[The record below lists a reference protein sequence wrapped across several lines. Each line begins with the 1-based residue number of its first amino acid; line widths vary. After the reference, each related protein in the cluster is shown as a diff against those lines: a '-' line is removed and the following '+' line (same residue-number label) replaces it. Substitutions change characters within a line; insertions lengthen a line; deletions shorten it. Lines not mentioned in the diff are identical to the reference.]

1 MTSQQVIKLL
11 EMYSNQINS
20 RIIKDLIEDHLPTK
34 QKMEKLYKSYSGN
47 VAIKERK
54 FEDVNKINNQL
65 ANDYRGDIV
74 DGITGYMFG
83 ERIGYSVDK
92 TKYSEALYNLI
103 SERLSKFFIQ
113 NNIEDLDS
121 TTGEM
126 MSICGMTARL
136 LYIDKNGLERIM
148 PINPW
153 EVIFV
158 MNQSIDEVQYALI
171 YYDVEI
177 IENGE
182 KKKRVR
188 VEWYDS
194 KNVTFFVSNEN
205 GDYDLDLDEK
215 KNPMPHMFDG
225 IPVVRF
231 INNNLQQGDFEK
243 VETLIDAYDRTL
255 SDIQNEV
262 EEFRLAYFAFYGV
275 EPTPEIMKAAR
286 QSGAFGFPEGTN
298 GNFLVKDLS
307 TAVEFM
313 KEHKKTINE
322 NIYKFAKAVD
332 MRDEQFSGSAM
343 SGESR
348 RWKLINFENRAKA
361 KERKF
366 VKALRDQFRIL
377 CSAWNTKEI
386 KLNYE
391 DVTFQFKRNLPVDLQ
406 YIAGVLSMLNGQ
418 ISDETRLGLAPFIDS
433 VDKEIERMKF
443 ESDNKVDFNSIS
455 DAQQLN

>member
-20 RIIKDLIEDHLPTK
+20 RIIKDLISDHLPTK
-34 QKMEKLYKSYSGN
+34 QKMEKLYKSYSGS

-54 FEDVNKINNQL
+54 FDDVNKINNQL

-74 DGITGYMFG
+74 DGITGYLFG
-83 ERIGYSVDK
+83 EQIGYSIDK
-92 TKYSEALYNLI
+92 TKYSETQYKTI
-103 SERLSKFFIQ
+103 SERLSKFLIQ
-113 NNIEDLDS
+113 NNAEDLDS

-126 MSICGMTARL
+126 MSICGVGARL
-136 LYIDKNGLERIM
+136 LYIDRDGLERVM
-148 PINPW
+148 PLNPW

-158 MNQSIDEVQYALI
+158 MNQSIDEVQYAMI

-188 VEWYDS
+188 VEWYDA
-194 KNVTFFVSNEN
+194 KNVTFFVSNDS
-205 GDYDLDLDEK
+205 GDYDLDLNEK

-225 IPVVRF
+225 IPVIRF

-243 VETLIDAYDRTL
+243 VESLIDAYDRTL

-262 EEFRLAYFAFYGV
+262 EEFRLAYFAFFGV
-275 EPTPEIMKAAR
+275 EPTVEIMKAAR
-286 QSGAFGFPEGTN
+286 QTGAFGFPEGTK
-298 GNFLVKDLS
+298 GEFLVKDLS

-313 KEHKKTINE
+313 SDHKKTINE
-322 NIYKFAKAVD
+322 NIYKFSKAVD

-366 VKALRDQFRIL
+366 VKGLREQFKIL
-377 CSAWNTKEI
+377 CSAWNTKAI

-391 DVTFQFKRNLPVDLQ
+391 DISFQFKRNLPVDLQ
-406 YIAGVLSMLNGQ
+406 YIAGVLSMLSGQ
-418 ISDETRLGLAPFIDS
+418 VSDETRLGLAPFVKD
-433 VDKEIERMKF
+433 VREEIEKMKA
-443 ESDNKVDFNSIS
+443 EQEGKVDFSNVPKE
-455 DAQQLN
+455 DE